1 MTAHASRTVSDRI
14 NCWRPSTAGGLSM
27 QFSVKIR
34 FAAFP
39 HIKPMRL
46 ADPHGCNDWHSEQST
61 TYKVSGQAGQECK
74 RNGDDGM
81 PADACN
87 LVTDSHMLY
96 VNTVSDHDIPARCYL
111 LRDTGHASG
120 RHGHSCWSICQ
131 ESCTGT

>member
-1 MTAHASRTVSDRI
+1 
-14 NCWRPSTAGGLSM
+14 M

-34 FAAFP
+34 FTAFS

-61 TYKVSGQAGQECK
+61 TCKVSGQAGQECK

-87 LVTDSHMLY
+87 LVTDLHML
-96 VNTVSDHDIPARCYL
+96 
-111 LRDTGHASG
+111 
-120 RHGHSCWSICQ
+120 
-131 ESCTGT
+131 